1 MPPRTRIVLAGSAAI
16 LVIAIVVAAGRGAP
30 PPLRLPS
37 GRLTWSATPL
47 GYASGHDSQFVAR
60 AVSGSAYVLFAKSPG
75 GVVATAARVA
85 RWRPAINAAVA
96 GSGIDPNVLE
106 GLVFLESAGDPN
118 ALAGA
123 DAADAAGLTQILAQT
138 GSSLLGMKINLAQ
151 SRRLT
156 TKIDAAFSAGNV
168 ALETQ
173 LQRQRAKIDA
183 RFDPPRALAATVR
196 YLKLAE
202 RDLGG
207 RLDLAVVAYHM
218 GIGNLQRVLSLY
230 DGGGV
235 IPYVKLYFDTYPTN
249 HAAAY
254 NLLST
259 LGDDS
264 NLYWWRV
271 LGAVE
276 IMHLYRT
283 DATALRRV
291 AAAELAPRRMSSG
304 VLAPDAA
311 DLLAELQYSVRQL
324 WPGHVPLKVESRGG
338 LTFSIR
344 RRYASYAQAAAFQAV
359 LDRLQA
365 LSLIN
370 WARARA
376 RIDVTV
382 APDAASYLVK
392 GP

>member
-1 MPPRTRIVLAGSAAI
+1 M
-16 LVIAIVVAAGRGAP
+16 
-30 PPLRLPS
+30 
-37 GRLTWSATPL
+37 
-47 GYASGHDSQFVAR
+47 
-60 AVSGSAYVLFAKSPG
+60 
-75 GVVATAARVA
+75 VATAARVA
-85 RWRPAINAAVA
+85 RWRPEINAAVA

-156 TKIDAAFSAGNV
+156 GKIDAAYSAGNV
-168 ALETQ
+168 ALETR
-173 LQRQRAKIDA
+173 LQRQRARIDA

-230 DGGGV
+230 GGGV
-235 IPYVKLYFDTYPTN
+235 VPYVKLYFDTYPNN

-271 LGAVE
+271 LGAAQ

-283 DATALRRV
+283 DPSALRRV
-291 AAAELAPRRMSSG
+291 VAAALAPRRMSSG
-304 VLAPDAA
+304 VLAPDAV

-324 WPGHVPLKVESRGG
+324 WPGHVPLQVASRGG

-344 RRYASYAQAAAFQAV
+344 RRYASHAQAGAFQAV

-382 APDAASYLVK
+382 APGAAPYLVK

>member
-1 MPPRTRIVLAGSAAI
+1 MLAGSAAI
-16 LVIAIVVAAGRGAP
+16 LVIAIVFAAGRGAP

-47 GYASGHDSQFVAR
+47 GYASGHDPQFVAR

-85 RWRPAINAAVA
+85 RWRPEINAAVA

-156 TKIDAAFSAGNV
+156 GRIDAAFSAGNV

-173 LQRQRAKIDA
+173 LQRQRARIDA

-235 IPYVKLYFDTYPTN
+235 VPYVKLYFDTYPN
-249 HAAAY
+249 SHAAAY
-254 NLLST
+254 TLLST

-271 LGAVE
+271 LGAVQ

-283 DATALRRV
+283 DPTALRRLV
-291 AAAELAPRRMSSG
+291 AEELAPRRMSSAA
-304 VLAPDAA
+304 LAPAA
-311 DLLAELQYSVRQL
+311 GDLLAELQYSVRQL
-324 WPGHVPLKVESRGG
+324 WPGHVPLHVSSRGG

-365 LSLIN
+365 LSLID

-382 APDAASYLVK
+382 APGAASYLVK

>member
-1 MPPRTRIVLAGSAAI
+1 MPPRTRIVLAGSAVI

-85 RWRPAINAAVA
+85 RWRPEINAAGA

-156 TKIDAAFSAGNV
+156 ARIDAAFSAGNV

-173 LQRQRAKIDA
+173 WQGQRAKIDA

-202 RDLGG
+202 RDLGD

-230 DGGGV
+230 DGGG
-235 IPYVKLYFDTYPTN
+235 
-249 HAAAY
+249 
-254 NLLST
+254 
-259 LGDDS
+259 
-264 NLYWWRV
+264 
-271 LGAVE
+271 AV
-276 IMHLYRT
+276 
-283 DATALRRV
+283 
-291 AAAELAPRRMSSG
+291 
-304 VLAPDAA
+304 
-311 DLLAELQYSVRQL
+311 
-324 WPGHVPLKVESRGG
+324 
-338 LTFSIR
+338 
-344 RRYASYAQAAAFQAV
+344 
-359 LDRLQA
+359 
-365 LSLIN
+365 
-370 WARARA
+370 
-376 RIDVTV
+376 
-382 APDAASYLVK
+382 
-392 GP
+392 

>member
-1 MPPRTRIVLAGSAAI
+1 MPLRTRIVLAGSAAI

-37 GRLTWSATPL
+37 GRLTWSAAPL

-85 RWRPAINAAVA
+85 RWRPEINAAAA

-118 ALAGA
+118 ALAGS

-156 TKIDAAFSAGNV
+156 AKIDAAFSAGNV

-173 LQRQRAKIDA
+173 LQGQRAKIDA

-235 IPYVKLYFDTYPTN
+235 VPYVKLYFDTYPDN

-271 LGAVE
+271 LGAVQ

-283 DATALRRV
+283 DPTALRRV
-291 AAAELAPRRMSSG
+291 VAAELAPRRMSSG

-324 WPGHVPLKVESRGG
+324 WPGHVPLKVASQGG

-344 RRYASYAQAAAFQAV
+344 RRYASIAQAAAFQAV

-370 WARARA
+370 WARAGA

-382 APDAASYLVK
+382 ASDAASYLVK

>member
-1 MPPRTRIVLAGSAAI
+1 MAPRTRIVLAGSAVI
-16 LVIAIVVAAGRGAP
+16 LVIAIVVAAGRGGPA
-30 PPLRLPS
+30 PLRLPS

-47 GYASGHDSQFVAR
+47 GYASGHDAQFVAR

-85 RWRPAINAAVA
+85 RWRPEINAAVA
-96 GSGIDPNVLE
+96 GSGIDPNILE

-118 ALAGA
+118 ALAGP

-138 GSSLLGMKINLAQ
+138 GSSLLGMKINLAK
-151 SRRLT
+151 SRKLT
-156 TKIDAAFSAGNV
+156 SEIDAAFSARNA
-168 ALETQ
+168 ALEAR
-173 LQRQRAKIDA
+173 LQRQRARIDA
-183 RFDPPRALAATVR
+183 RFDPARALAATVR
-196 YLKLAE
+196 YLKLGE

-218 GIGNLQRVLSLY
+218 GIGNLQHVLSLY
-230 DGGGV
+230 GGGGTV
-235 IPYVKLYFDTYPTN
+235 PYVQLYFDTYPTN

-254 NLLST
+254 DLLSS

-271 LGAVE
+271 LGAVQ

-283 DATALRRV
+283 DPSGLRRLV
-291 AAAELAPRRMSSG
+291 IQELAPHRMTTG
-304 VLAPDAA
+304 TLAPAA
-311 DLLAELQYSVRQL
+311 VDLLAELQHSVMQL
-324 WPGHVPLKVESRGG
+324 WPGKASLRVASEGG

-344 RRYASYAQAAAFQAV
+344 RRYASYTQAIAFQAV

-365 LSLIN
+365 LALIN
-370 WARARA
+370 WSRTRT

-382 APDAASYLVK
+382 APDAASYLIN

>member
-1 MPPRTRIVLAGSAAI
+1 MPARTRIVLAGSAAI

-85 RWRPAINAAVA
+85 RWRPEIDAAVA

-138 GSSLLGMKINLAQ
+138 GSSLLGMKIDLAQ

-156 TKIDAAFSAGNV
+156 AKIDAAFSAGDV

-173 LQRQRAKIDA
+173 LQRRRARIDA
-183 RFDPPRALAATVR
+183 RFDAPRALAATVR

-230 DGGGV
+230 DGGGIV
-235 IPYVKLYFDTYPTN
+235 PYVKLYFDTYPN
-249 HAAAY
+249 DHAAAY

-271 LGAVE
+271 LGAVQ

-283 DATALRRV
+283 DPSALRRV
-291 AAAELAPRRMSSG
+291 AAAALAPRRMSSG
-304 VLAPDAA
+304 VLAPDAV
-311 DLLAELQYSVRQL
+311 DLLAELQDAVRQL
-324 WPGHVPLKVESRGG
+324 WPGHVALRVTSQGG

-344 RRYASYAQAAAFQAV
+344 RRYASFAQAAAFQAV

-370 WARARA
+370 WARART

-382 APDAASYLVK
+382 APGAASYLVR

>member
-1 MPPRTRIVLAGSAAI
+1 MLVGSAVI
-16 LVIAIVVAAGRGAP
+16 LVIAIVVAAGRGSP

-47 GYASGHDSQFVAR
+47 GYASGHDPQFVAR

-75 GVVATAARVA
+75 GVLATAARVA
-85 RWRPAINAAVA
+85 RWRPEINAAVA

-156 TKIDAAFSAGNV
+156 GEIDAAYSAGNV

-173 LQRQRAKIDA
+173 LQRRRARIDA

-230 DGGGV
+230 GGGV
-235 IPYVKLYFDTYPTN
+235 VPYVKLYFDTYPNN

-271 LGAVE
+271 LGAVQ

-283 DATALRRV
+283 DPSALRRV
-291 AAAELAPRRMSSG
+291 VADELAPRRMSSG
-304 VLAPDAA
+304 ALAPAA
-311 DLLAELQYSVRQL
+311 VDLLAELQYSVKQL
-324 WPGHVPLKVESRGG
+324 WPGRVPLQVATRGG

-370 WARARA
+370 WARTRT

-382 APDAASYLVK
+382 APGAASYLVK

>member
-1 MPPRTRIVLAGSAAI
+1 MPPRTRIVLAVSAVI
-16 LVIAIVVAAGRGAP
+16 LVVAIAVAAGRGGAA
-30 PPLRLPS
+30 PLRLPS

-47 GYASGHDSQFVAR
+47 GYASGHDPEFVAR

-75 GVVATAARVA
+75 GVLATAARVA
-85 RWRPAINAAVA
+85 HWRPEINAAVA
-96 GSGIDPNVLE
+96 GTGIDPNVLE

-156 TKIDAAFSAGNV
+156 GRIDAAYSAGNV

-173 LQRQRAKIDA
+173 LQRQRARVDA
-183 RFDPPRALAATVR
+183 RFDPSRALAATVR

-230 DGGGV
+230 DGGGAV
-235 IPYVKLYFDTYPTN
+235 PYVKLYFDTYPN
-249 HAAAY
+249 DHAAAY

-271 LGAVE
+271 LGAVQ
-276 IMHLYRT
+276 IMHLYRSDPT
-283 DATALRRV
+283 GLRRV
-291 AAAELAPRRMSSG
+291 VAEQLAPRRMSSG
-304 VLAPDAA
+304 ALAPAA
-311 DLLAELQYSVRQL
+311 GDLLAELQYSVRQL
-324 WPGHVPLKVESRGG
+324 WPGHVPLRVASEGA

-344 RRYASYAQAAAFQAV
+344 RRYASPAQAAAFQAV

-370 WARARA
+370 WARAGA
-376 RIDVTV
+376 RIDLTV
-382 APDAASYLVK
+382 SPDAASYLVK